1 MHTLFLHAHIICQPC
16 LPKKTVTRLPQH
28 QENTLIKTL
37 PSAQKNASSDMKP
50 FLALDNAI
58 INKFK
63 SLSDD
68 LPKKETSRS
77 SKKKTI
83 S

>member
-1 MHTLFLHAHIICQPC
+1 M
-16 LPKKTVTRLPQH
+16 
-28 QENTLIKTL
+28 IKTL